1 MNDEAASDA
10 GGWTSPGEGGLLQAI
25 FCEPSSFVG

>member
-1 MNDEAASDA
+1 MIDEAASDA
-10 GGWTSPGEGGLLQAI
+10 GVWTGPGKGGLLQAI